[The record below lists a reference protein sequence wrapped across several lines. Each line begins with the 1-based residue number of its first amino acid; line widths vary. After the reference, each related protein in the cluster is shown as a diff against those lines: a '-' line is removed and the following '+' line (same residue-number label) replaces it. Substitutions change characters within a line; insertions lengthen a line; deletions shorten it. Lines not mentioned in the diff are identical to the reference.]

1 MTAPFFHA
9 RRLGDPRPLPA
20 GLPVCT
26 CGVTFEPTRKGQREC
41 IGCLGTA
48 GPETQFATTSVS
60 IAEEPPAKV
69 VRIKRRR
76 GLGSSPL
83 GGER

>member
-48 GPETQFATTSVS
+48 GPETQFASSAVS
-60 IAEEPPAKV
+60 IAEMPAKV
-69 VRIKRRR
+69 VRIRRRR

-83 GGER
+83 GSGR